1 MQPDT
6 SSLPRATPRG
16 SLFFLSSQ
24 PQKKATF
31 KSPALAKAV
40 DVPAGVDSIADATPP
55 VGQKAVRH
63 HYVVVVNNSAG
74 SSSRFDEAALR
85 SASPDATFDILSVAP
100 QDLESAFDKA
110 FGERPSAVIVVGG
123 DGTARTAAVR
133 AVQTGVPIVPMPG
146 GTMNVLPKIVFGH
159 GDMARAI
166 ADLPRLKPSAL
177 DVGRVSGEMFFLS
190 AAFGLAGP
198 MARLREATRS
208 EHKFDRVRKAL
219 GALLKSIRPSLECR
233 VRWRTPKEK
242 WRNAHSLIVAIG
254 DIERILSPDGEDH
267 GTRLEVAALKL
278 RSVWQMF
285 AFGAAFVSGAWRES
299 KNLKIVRA
307 REVEIIVPSKRPLI
321 VLDGEPVRVSR
332 VGMVTLERG
341 TLPVLALPLDQ
352 HGVAADALVGK

>member
-1 MQPDT
+1 MPLSAQHTSEASLDQVGLPFAAVT
-6 SSLPRATPRG
+6 AVEVGPSSSLSG
-16 SLFFLSSQ
+16 STE
-24 PQKKATF
+24 A
-31 KSPALAKAV
+31 ALQ
-40 DVPAGVDSIADATPP
+40 S
-55 VGQKAVRH
+55 
-63 HYVVVVNNSAG
+63 HYVVVVNSNAG
-74 SSSRFDEAALR
+74 SSSKFSEDALKAAYPKARFEIHA
-85 SASPDATFDILSVAP
+85 VAP
-100 QDLESAFDKA
+100 EDLPSAFDKA
-110 FGERPSAVIVVGG
+110 FEVKPTAVIVVGG

-133 AVQTGVPIVPMPG
+133 AVQTGVPIIPMPG

-166 ADLPRLKPSAL
+166 AELPRLRPSSL

-208 EHKFDRVRKAL
+208 EHKFDRVRKAA

-233 VRWRTPKEK
+233 VRWRIPNQK

-267 GTRLEVAALKL
+267 GSRLEVAALKL

-285 AFGAAFVSGAWRES
+285 AFGAAFVSGAWRDS
-299 KNLKIVRA
+299 KALKIVRA
-307 REVEIIVPSKRPLI
+307 KEVEIIVPSKRPLI

-332 VGMVTLERG
+332 VGAVTLERNA
-341 TLPVLALPLDQ
+341 LPVLALPLDEQ
-352 HGVAADALVGK
+352 HSNAASGGAK

>member
-1 MQPDT
+1 MDT
-6 SSLPRATPRG
+6 MLPANGQSAATPLR
-16 SLFFLSSQ
+16 L
-24 PQKKATF
+24 PVA
-31 KSPALAKAV
+31 PAAYSASDL
-40 DVPAGVDSIADATPP
+40 ADASPGNRVAANDDTARRT
-55 VGQKAVRH
+55 AVQQ

-74 SSSRFDEAALR
+74 SSSKFSDEALKA
-85 SASPDATFDILSVAP
+85 AYPDATFEIISVPPDA
-100 QDLESAFDKA
+100 LNAAFDNA
-110 FGERPSAVIVVGG
+110 FNAKPTAVIVVGG
-123 DGTARTAAVR
+123 DGTARAAAVR
-133 AVQTGVPIVPMPG
+133 AVQTGIPIIPMPG

-208 EHKFDRVRKAL
+208 EHKFDRVRKAA
-219 GALLKSIRPSLECR
+219 GALLKSIRPSLQCR
-233 VRWRTPKEK
+233 VRWRTPNDK

-267 GTRLEVAALKL
+267 GSRLEVAALKL

-285 AFGAAFVSGAWRES
+285 AFGAAFVSGAWRNS

-321 VLDGEPVRVSR
+321 VLDGEPMRVSR

-341 TLPVLALPLDQ
+341 ALPVLAIPLDQ
-352 HGVAADALVGK
+352 HGAVNDAIVAK

>member
-1 MQPDT
+1 MET
-6 SSLPRATPRG
+6 TVAAGGSLPLRAER
-16 SLFFLSSQ
+16 
-24 PQKKATF
+24 K
-31 KSPALAKAV
+31 PADELQAR
-40 DVPAGVDSIADATPP
+40 ADAP
-55 VGQKAVRH
+55 VSATAPDAIFQAQDGKAPLASQH
-63 HYVVVVNNSAG
+63 LHYFVVVNSNAG
-74 SSSRFDEAALR
+74 SSSKFSEEALKA
-85 SASPDATFDILSVAP
+85 ASPDATFDILSVAP
-100 QDLESAFDKA
+100 ENLDSALDKA
-110 FGERPSAVIVVGG
+110 FGAKPAAVIVVGG

-133 AVQTGVPIVPMPG
+133 AVQTGVPIIPMPG

-166 ADLPRLKPSAL
+166 ADIPRLRAKAL

-208 EHKFDRVRKAL
+208 EHKFDRVCKAA
-219 GALLKSIRPSLECR
+219 GALLKSIRPSLQCR
-233 VRWRTPKEK
+233 VRWRTSSQK

-285 AFGAAFVSGAWRES
+285 AFGAAFVSGAWRNS
-299 KNLKIVRA
+299 KNLKIVRT
-307 REVEIIVPSKRPLI
+307 REVEIVLPSKRPLI

-332 VGMVTLERG
+332 VGTVTLERG
-341 TLPVLALPLDQ
+341 ALPVLALPLDQ
-352 HGVAADALVGK
+352 HDSANASGAGK